1 MKQIKIKIFSLSEDI
16 KSNSNNPKGL
26 FESESRYSSTL
37 SSPVDETKTERWFL
51 QSQEKR
57 N

>member
-1 MKQIKIKIFSLSEDI
+1 MLGSY
-16 KSNSNNPKGL
+16 PKGSVRVRVTLL
-26 FESESRYSSTL
+26 FHFSSL
-37 SSPVDETKTERWFL
+37 VDETKTERWFL